1 MAAARHGRRAR
12 MTASATLIAAALVGA
27 GCAADRGTPNVT
39 RLADERTGYAVQRLA
54 LDSLFSGREH
64 ASRLVLWSTDA
75 ADGPVLEAVG
85 VAVVRPKAP
94 RVVDVTK
101 LAPSLPARVMDEATL
116 TALFRRYPDAWAEF
130 FREHP
135 GAAGLVELAP
145 VVLSD
150 GGRTA
155 RTYVGRSCGEHCW
168 SAWQLTARR
177 DASGRWRLTD
187 LHWVRLPP
195 T

>member
-1 MAAARHGRRAR
+1 V
-12 MTASATLIAAALVGA
+12 TASATLVAAALAGA
-27 GCAADRGTPNVT
+27 ACAPDRGAPNVT
-39 RLADERTGYAVQRLA
+39 RLADEGTAYAVQRLA

-64 ASRLVLWSTDA
+64 AGRLVLWSTDA
-75 ADGPVLEAVG
+75 ADGPVLEALG
-85 VAVVRPKAP
+85 AAVVRPKAP

-101 LAPSLPARVMDEATL
+101 LAPSLPARVMDEAAL

-155 RTYVGRSCGEHCW
+155 RTYVGRSCGEHCR

-177 DASGRWRLTD
+177 DANGRWRLTD
-187 LHWVRLPP
+187 LRWVRLPP
-195 T
+195 A

>member
-1 MAAARHGRRAR
+1 MATARRWWRAR
-12 MTASATLIAAALVGA
+12 AIASAIVATAAGA
-27 GCAADRGTPNVT
+27 GAACAPDTGTPNVR
-39 RLADERTGYAVQRLA
+39 RLADEGTAYAVQRLA

-75 ADGPVLEAVG
+75 GDGPVLEAIG
-85 VAVVRPKAP
+85 SAVVRPAVP
-94 RVVDVTK
+94 RAVDVTK
-101 LAPSLPARVMDEATL
+101 LGSSLPARVMDEAAL
-116 TALFRRYPDAWAEF
+116 RALFRRYPDAWAEF

-135 GAAGLVELAP
+135 GAVGLVELAP

-150 GGRTA
+150 GGRTG
-155 RTYVGRSCGEHCW
+155 RSYVGRSCGEHCR

-177 DASGRWRLTD
+177 DANGRWRDID

-195 T
+195 G